1 MNSRATDWKL
11 ARAIAGDIA
20 PLPPVLA
27 RLDQAAGA
35 VLAADLHAPAGLPAA
50 DTAAMDGFAV
60 RGPGPWRSAAAL
72 WAGQVPAAALGAG
85 EAAEIATGA
94 AVPPGTDAVLRYEDA
109 RRSPAGEITGPLV
122 PGQHIRRAG
131 TDVSAGDLLITAGT
145 RLTALMVGLAASV
158 GHDEVRVHPR
168 PRVAVTI
175 TGAEIHASGLPS
187 AQVTRDAIGP
197 AIAGLTSASGGR
209 VTRIQYA
216 GDDESAL
223 SRALAADDV
232 DVHVVTGG
240 SSVGPADLL
249 HKVLAG
255 AGAGLLVD
263 GVRCRPGH
271 PQLLAAAPGGRRVV
285 GLPGNP
291 LAAVAGILTLLTPLL
306 ASLSGAASPPE
317 TLIPR
322 PAGTPR
328 RPGHTLLLPV
338 RYDERGGVRLL
349 PRSSS
354 ASLRAVAHASHLLAA
369 ADDGGEALL
378 LPLPAG
384 IVS

>member
-1 MNSRATDWKL
+1 MNSRATDWKR

-35 VLAADLHAPAGLPAA
+35 VLAADLHAPARLPAA

-72 WAGQVPAAALGAG
+72 RAGQVPAAALGAG

-94 AVPPGTDAVLRYEDA
+94 AVPAGTDAVLRYEDA

-131 TDVSAGDLLITAGT
+131 TDVRAGDLLITAGT
-145 RLTALMVGLAASV
+145 RLTALMAGLAASA
-158 GHDEVRVHPR
+158 GHDEIRVHPR

-175 TGAEIHASGLPS
+175 TGAEIRTSGLPS

-197 AIAGLTSASGGR
+197 AIAGLISASGGQ
-209 VTRIQYA
+209 VTRVQYA
-216 GDDESAL
+216 GDDEAAL
-223 SRALAADDV
+223 CRALAASDV

-240 SSVGPADLL
+240 SSLGPADLL

-271 PQLLAAAPGGRRVV
+271 PQLLAATPGGRRVV

-306 ASLSGAASPPE
+306 AALSGAASPPE
-317 TLIPR
+317 TLISR
-322 PAGTPR
+322 PAGAPR
-328 RPGHTLLLPV
+328 RPGYTLLLPV
-338 RYDERGGVRLL
+338 RQDERGRIRLL
-349 PRSSS
+349 PRSSP
-354 ASLRAVAHASHLLAA
+354 ASLRAMAHASHLLAA
-369 ADDGGEALL
+369 SDGEQALL

-384 IVS
+384 IMS